1 MIGIRIFFFLIF
13 AGIVAY
19 MIFLAD
25 QRERGEDPDCN
36 SRYTPYLNSLL
47 LPVCLLVL
55 AAGYFFASGQ
65 RSDYGRRLFANLFTI
80 TLHLSCYQL
89 ILFLLLPLF
98 RRIISARACAA
109 LWLLPNYLYLAL
121 SDWAS
126 VDVPRW
132 VISIPPWLPA
142 VAGGI
147 WAAGFAAVLLWKV
160 AGHLQYRRQLL
171 REAQPITEPEILA
184 IFESERSA
192 AGKKVPSYRL
202 VRTPAA
208 KTPLSIGFS
217 RRSIRIVLPQRD
229 YTPEE
234 LHLIFRHELVHLGR
248 GDSLNKF
255 FMAFCTA
262 LVWFNPLMWVA
273 MSRSADDLELSCDET
288 VLLEEDEDS
297 RKGYARLLLSTAGE
311 SQGFTTCLSVSA
323 RALRYRLRRASKP
336 QRRLLGSVVV
346 GAMFFLMAST
356 MGYVA
361 MACDCGTGAEVIFG
375 GQGSEAWELTYL
387 RYSGDGENALYSCTD
402 RQALDSYLAALP
414 LEEALYDVHYESAY
428 CVDLHYL
435 TPQGTLALMLVEG
448 YVRVTPLYGERN
460 STYYR
465 TTEAIDFPY
474 LRSLLEVREQ
484 MEEPQEA
491 LPTLGLYFNEEINQ
505 GGTWIYA
512 KAVVEQTYVDGKAQ
526 DTAYPDNGEVCT
538 VTAPEADH
546 VRIYFSHELLTDPY
560 QVKVENWDH
569 TEGDTVSS
577 AVFQKPY
584 EIPLMPYSAHYT
596 IFATVTDRTVDY
608 DMEFSFDVIRPEE
621 NP

>member
-13 AGIVAY
+13 AGIVIY
-19 MIFLAD
+19 MIYLAD
-25 QRERGEDPDCN
+25 QREHGEDPDCR

-47 LPVCLLVL
+47 LPTCLLVL
-55 AAGYFFASGQ
+55 IVGYFFAPGQ
-65 RSDYGRRLFANLFTI
+65 RSDYGRMLFANLFTI

-89 ILFLLLPLF
+89 VLFLLLPLF

-109 LWLLPNYLYLAL
+109 LWLLPNYLYLTF

-147 WAAGFAAVLLWKV
+147 WAAGFAAVLLWKI
-160 AGHLQYRRQLL
+160 AGHLAYRRRLL
-171 REAQPITEPEILA
+171 RQAQPITEPEILA
-184 IFESERSA
+184 IFEAERSA
-192 AGKKVPSYRL
+192 AGKKVPAYQL
-202 VRTPAA
+202 VRTSAA
-208 KTPLSIGFS
+208 KTPLSIGFF
-217 RRSIRIVLPQRD
+217 RCSIRIVLPQRD

-248 GDSLNKF
+248 EDSLNKF

-297 RKGYARLLLSTAGE
+297 RRDYAHLLLSTAGE

-336 QRRLLGSVVV
+336 QRRLLGGVVV

-361 MACDCGTGAEVIFG
+361 LACDCGTGAEVIFG
-375 GQGSEAWELTYL
+375 GQESTAWELTYL
-387 RYSGDGENALYSCTD
+387 RYSGDGESALYSCTD
-402 RQALDSYLAALP
+402 RPALDAYLAALP
-414 LEEALYDVHYESAY
+414 MEEALYDVHYESSY

-435 TPQGTLALMLVEG
+435 TPRGTLVVSLVEG
-448 YVRVTPLYGERN
+448 YVRVTPLWERS

-474 LRSLLEVREQ
+474 LRSLLEVKEQ
-484 MEEPQEA
+484 MEVQPEG
-491 LPTLGLYFNEEINQ
+491 LPTLGLYFNEEINE
-505 GGTWIYA
+505 GGAWIYA
-512 KAVVEQTYVDGKAQ
+512 KAVVEQTYVDGEAQ
-526 DTAYPDNGEVCT
+526 GTAYPDNGKMCT
-538 VTAPEADH
+538 VTAPDADH
-546 VRIYFSHELLTDPY
+546 VRIYFSDELLTDPY

-577 AVFQKPY
+577 DVFQKPY
-584 EIPLMPYSAHYT
+584 EIPLMPYSAHYKV
-596 IFATVTDRTVDY
+596 FATVTDRTTDY

-621 NP
+621 NQ